1 MRVFS
6 VFERF
11 SGSGIRGQEV
21 RAVNSRE
28 LAAQAWQV
36 EEVCILQGIRSA
48 WSLASFAIW
57 LSCLGCAVSLGS
69 RDKANL
75 IKNNKHNLRSS

>member
-6 VFERF
+6 GFERF

-36 EEVCILQGIRSA
+36 EEVCILQGIRPA
-48 WSLASFAIW
+48 WSLAQA
-57 LSCLGCAVSLGS
+57 
-69 RDKANL
+69 KP
-75 IKNNKHNLRSS
+75 